1 MKSLKLLSILV
12 ALSLAS
18 SGSAWADRGYGHGG
32 HGGYGGYGGYGG
44 GHGYFDITIGPWAP
58 WYYPPV
64 YYPPAYYPRTVVVQ
78 PIQPAPSV
86 YIEQPDPDAGAE
98 EQTNTWY
105 YCKKS
110 RAYYPYVKECPAGW
124 QRVTPQP
131 PPPQ

>member
-32 HGGYGGYGGYGG
+32 GHGGYGGHGG

-58 WYYPPV
+58 WYYPPI
-64 YYPPAYYPRTVVVQ
+64 YYPPDYYPRTVVVQ

-86 YIEQPDPDAGAE
+86 YIEQPDPETSTE
-98 EQTNTWY
+98 EQTNYWY
-105 YCKKS
+105 YCDKS
-110 RAYYPYVKECPAGW
+110 RTYYPYVKECPAGW

-131 PPPQ
+131 PPPH